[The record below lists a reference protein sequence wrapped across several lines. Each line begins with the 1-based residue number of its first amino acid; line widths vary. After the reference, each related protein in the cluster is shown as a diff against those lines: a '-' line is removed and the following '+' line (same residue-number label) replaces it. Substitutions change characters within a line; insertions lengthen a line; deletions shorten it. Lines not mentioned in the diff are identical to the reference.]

1 MTKREQ
7 REYNRLL
14 KAFTKVS
21 YELFIRMML
30 EDSSLSLEKFMKEAL
45 NGK

>member
-1 MTKREQ
+1 MTKREK
-7 REYNRLL
+7 REYDKLL

-21 YELFIRMML
+21 FELFIRMML
-30 EDSSLSLEKFMKEAL
+30 EDSELSLARFMKEAL